1 LKSIVFDAGPVIS
14 LTTNNL
20 LWLLEEL
27 KKKYKGEFY
36 LAEAA
41 KKELIDM
48 PLETKKFKFEA
59 LQVLRCINEDILK
72 IIQNSELEEE
82 TINLGEIYRKL
93 KMIEQRMATKA
104 DLDRALETVAVVSN
118 KDTMR
123 QIKESHEDE
132 KKGRLRKIS
141 SVNDI

>member
-1 LKSIVFDAGPVIS
+1 
-14 LTTNNL
+14 
-20 LWLLEEL
+20 
-27 KKKYKGEFY
+27 
-36 LAEAA
+36 
-41 KKELIDM
+41 M
-48 PLETKKFKFEA
+48 
-59 LQVLRCINEDILK
+59 
-72 IIQNSELEEE
+72 EEE